1 MLNVINLN
9 AYILSIVFQCIF
21 FLPLPC
27 HSQSTNDSSVCHHQ
41 MTAHT
46 NPIPTLNFSLSPKE
60 IISLTKQEIETANSF
75 FSQLLSIPIETRT
88 VNNVLL
94 PWARWE
100 GQFTTNS
107 TNYVF
112 VKQVSPDS
120 EVRDAAV
127 EASKLLDQFAIEQ
140 STREDLYL
148 LAKSVTKEQQE
159 DPEITRFREKLLREF
174 RLNGLE
180 LNPEQR
186 EVLKGKR
193 QRLAELAIDFS
204 NTMNSDKTELVLS
217 KEQLEGCPDHFLESL
232 RGGMTIMSSP

>member
-1 MLNVINLN
+1 M
-9 AYILSIVFQCIF
+9 
-21 FLPLPC
+21 
-27 HSQSTNDSSVCHHQ
+27 
-41 MTAHT
+41 
-46 NPIPTLNFSLSPKE
+46 
-60 IISLTKQEIETANSF
+60 
-75 FSQLLSIPIETRT
+75 
-88 VNNVLL
+88 
-94 PWARWE
+94 
-100 GQFTTNS
+100 
-107 TNYVF
+107 
-112 VKQVSPDS
+112 SPDS
-120 EVRDAAV
+120 DVRDAAV

-148 LAKSVTKEQQE
+148 LAKSVAKEEHE

-217 KEQLEGCPDHFLESL
+217 KEQLEGCPVHFLESL
-232 RGGMTIMSSP
+232 EREG